1 MRLSRPPQ
9 PKPTESELAILDV
22 LWDRGEATVRD
33 VYEALYQ
40 QDGGGYTTAL
50 KLLQVM
56 HGKGLVERD
65 DSQRAHVFRA
75 VPSRESTR
83 NRMLG
88 TMIEQMFG
96 GRPMDLVLSLLG
108 TEQAPKS
115 EEIAQVRALLD
126 RLERGQGRHD

>member
-1 MRLSRPPQ
+1 MTRPPSTR
-9 PKPTESELAILDV
+9 PTESELAILDV
-22 LWDRGEATVRD
+22 LWTRGSATVRD

-50 KLLQVM
+50 KLMQVM
-56 HGKGLVERD
+56 HAKGLVERD

-75 VPSRESTR
+75 VPTRESTR
-83 NRMLG
+83 TRMLG
-88 TMIEQMFG
+88 TIVEQMFA

-108 TEQAPKS
+108 TEQAPRS

-126 RLERGQGRHD
+126 RLEREQNHD

>member
-1 MRLSRPPQ
+1 MSRSANS
-9 PKPTESELAILDV
+9 KPTESELAILDV

-50 KLLQVM
+50 KLMQVM
-56 HGKGLVERD
+56 HAKGIVERD

-75 VPSRESTR
+75 VPTRESTR
-83 NRMLG
+83 SRMLG
-88 TMIEQMFG
+88 TIVDQMFG
-96 GRPMDLVLSLLG
+96 GRPMELVLSLLG
-108 TEQAPKS
+108 TETAPKS

-126 RLERGQGRHD
+126 RLERERGRE